1 MQRTKNNPNENK
13 AITFIK
19 NNWLFLLGIIVVF
32 PYLRAF
38 MQKMAVKTQ
47 VDDVKN
53 DIDLNSQ
60 INALDN
66 PVLQESEADKILKN
80 LPIAQRER
88 MKADVK
94 QFVHHIG
101 INYSWYDP
109 KSWTENDKEAV
120 LLLMKWVKL
129 LPTFSQLYYSVYTQ
143 SRNLKTDFNKL
154 IDNSEK
160 QKMYAQ
166 QIKYN
171 VKFF

>member
-1 MQRTKNNPNENK
+1 MQRNRSNPNENK
-13 AITFIK
+13 AIMFLK
-19 NNWLFLLGIIVVF
+19 DNWLFLLGIMVVF

-38 MQKMAVKTQ
+38 MQKMAVKSQ

-53 DIDLNSQ
+53 DMSLNSQ

-66 PVLQESEADKILKN
+66 PILQETEADKILKN

-88 MKADVK
+88 LKSDVK
-94 QFVHHIG
+94 QFVHHLG
-101 INYSWYDP
+101 INYNWYDP

-120 LLLMKWVKL
+120 LILMKWVKL

-143 SRNLKTDFNKL
+143 SRNLKTDFHKL
-154 IDNSEK
+154 IDNKEK
-160 QKMYAQ
+160 QKMFAHQ
-166 QIKYN
+166 LQYN

>member
-1 MQRTKNNPNENK
+1 MRTNNKENK
-13 AITFIK
+13 AVNFVK
-19 NNWLFLLGIIVVF
+19 QNWLFLLGIIVIF

-66 PVLQESEADKILKN
+66 PILQESEADKIVKN
-80 LPIAQRER
+80 LPLAQRER
-88 MKADVK
+88 LKADVK
-94 QFVHHIG
+94 QFVHHLG
-101 INYSWYDP
+101 INYTWYDP

-120 LLLMKWVKL
+120 FILMKWVKL
-129 LPTFSQLYYSVYTQ
+129 LPTFSSLYYSVYTQ

-160 QKMYAQ
+160 AKMYAQ
-166 QIKYN
+166 QVKYN